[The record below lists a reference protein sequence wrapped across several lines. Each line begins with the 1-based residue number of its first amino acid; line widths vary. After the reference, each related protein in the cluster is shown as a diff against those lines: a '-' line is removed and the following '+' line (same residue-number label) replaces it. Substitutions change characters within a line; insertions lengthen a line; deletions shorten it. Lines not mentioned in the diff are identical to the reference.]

1 MLTVDDIGPLSGG
14 DARAALTEPAQAAG
28 GVAWSI
34 GALDRVVAAARG
46 YPYFLQHF
54 ASAIWDVAT
63 VLPIS
68 EADAELGIDR
78 AQADL
83 ADSLVRA
90 RLTNL
95 APRERRYVVALATLG
110 PGVHAWCGR
119 RGHGHHHDRGHIRA
133 AAADRRRRRPH
144 PATRRGRVHVADVR
158 AAGHRSD
165 VGRGCLMN
173 PALVAAQVP
182 ENRM

>member
-110 PGVHAWCGR
+110 PGVHASGAVAEAMGTTTTAVTSARQRLIAAGVVHTPR
-119 RGHGHHHDRGHIRA
+119 RGEVAFTLPMFERLVIAVTSDGA
-133 AAADRRRRRPH
+133 A
-144 PATRRGRVHVADVR
+144 
-158 AAGHRSD
+158 
-165 VGRGCLMN
+165 
-173 PALVAAQVP
+173 
-182 ENRM
+182 